1 MSWDIF
7 VFDLPPEIVSLQDV
21 PKDFA
26 PSPIGPRSEIIAKLS
41 ALYPECDF
49 SDPSWGSLGL
59 PGCHIEFNLGSRD
72 KPDCDELESF
82 VMHVRGDGRAPDVV
96 AHILGELGLR
106 AFDPSSKS
114 GIFEQDRV
122 SRSQSFERWR
132 AYRAQIARIQ
142 RD

>member
-1 MSWDIF
+1 MSWDLF
-7 VFDLPPEIVSLQDV
+7 AMHLPPEIKRLSDL

-49 SDPSWGSLGL
+49 SDPSWGSLAL
-59 PGCHIEFNLGSRD
+59 PGCHIEFSLGSRD
-72 KPDCDELESF
+72 KSDSDELKCF
-82 VMHVRGDGRAPDVV
+82 VMHVRGDERAPNVV

-114 GIFEQDRV
+114 GIFEQDPV
-122 SRSQSFERWR
+122 SRSESFERWR
-132 AYRAQIARIQ
+132 AYRAQITRI
-142 RD
+142 RPG

>member
-7 VFDLPPEIVSLQDV
+7 VFDLPPEIISLQDV
-21 PKDFA
+21 PKEFA

-59 PGCHIEFNLGSRD
+59 PGCHIEFSLGSRD
-72 KPDCDELESF
+72 KPDSDELECF
-82 VMHVRGDGRAPDVV
+82 VMHVRGDKRAPDVV

-114 GIFEQDRV
+114 GIFGQDPV
-122 SRSQSFERWR
+122 SRSESFERWR
-132 AYRAQIARIQ
+132 AYRAQITRIQ
-142 RD
+142 PG

>member
-7 VFDLPPEIVSLQDV
+7 AFDLSPEIVSLQDV
-21 PKDFA
+21 PKHFA

-59 PGCHIEFNLGSRD
+59 PGCHIEFSLGSRD
-72 KPDCDELESF
+72 KPDSDELECF
-82 VMHVRGDGRAPDVV
+82 VMHVRGDKRAPDVV

-114 GIFEQDRV
+114 GIFEQDPI
-122 SRSQSFERWR
+122 SRSEFFERWR
-132 AYRAQIARIQ
+132 AYRAQITRIQ
-142 RD
+142 PG